1 VRPTWSNRASI
12 SFSERSLLARTIL
25 EIVGYGTRE
34 EKGRLGDHPD
44 PPSQLARGN
53 VAVILSIQIHRSR
66 SRLVQSIEEAKKG
79 GLAGAARPDN
89 RQNVASFNL
98 NADVVNQTLT
108 RDHAAQVLRFEN
120 PRQP

>member
-1 VRPTWSNRASI
+1 VPK
-12 SFSERSLLARTIL
+12 RTVP
-25 EIVGYGTRE
+25 EIVGYGSRE

-89 RQNVASFNL
+89 RQNGASFNL
-98 NADVVNQTLT
+98 NADVVNQRLPETT
-108 RDHAAQVLRFEN
+108 RLRFFVSRI
-120 PRQP
+120 PGSLDLVP